1 MRDEFLKNTGR
12 TFDVGGMYAPS
23 RRSRLTSGGAILS
36 AVDSPVKTSATPAL
50 EQVSLAL
57 AAACGMSSPASLAWF
72 DRDSCSWRTWQ
83 RCLLAD
89 WEMFSGRWPRSGTM
103 RNGIAY
109 RLPPLVPIISVIGCS
124 CWPTPVRSIGDFATI
139 KRKGIEDAY
148 GRITISG
155 RKSGIRGTAT
165 TGDYVQI
172 LYGGP
177 INWEFI
183 QWLMGFP
190 QGWCHLSEPAEMP
203 SSPKSQSGSDIKS

>member
-1 MRDEFLKNTGR
+1 MQDECSKNTGHA
-12 TFDVGGMYAPS
+12 FDVGGMYALS

-36 AVDSPVKTSATPAL
+36 AEDFPARTSAMPAK
-50 EQVSLAL
+50 EQVSPAL
-57 AAACGMSSPASLAWF
+57 AAACGTSSPASLAWF
-72 DRDSCSWRTWQ
+72 DLDSCSWRTWQ
-83 RCLLAD
+83 RCLLAG

-109 RLPPLVPIISVIGCS
+109 RLPPLVPITSVIGCS
-124 CWPTPVRSIGDFATI
+124 CWPTPIRSIGDFATI

-155 RKSGIRGTAT
+155 GKSGIRGTAT

-190 QGWCHLSEPAEMP
+190 MRWCHLCEPLETP
-203 SSPKSQSGSDIKS
+203 